1 MDLDKRIARAII
13 AAQLCSD
20 GGKRDRRLLTK
31 IIRFTV
37 DDNFWKE
44 QWVKGYPR
52 KTFWIDRAIQMI
64 DCSKEQTYHYWVEDS
79 PDQNGYNSV
88 IVYFDFKIDGRR
100 HQVSF
105 HTPENKITGVLK
117 DKNKSGRKTRWDKQ
131 IGSSRQAAYLLFQKY
146 FITDW
151 SD

>member
-31 IIRFTV
+31 IIRFTA
-37 DDNFWKE
+37 DDIFWKT
-44 QWVKGYPR
+44 QWNKGYSR
-52 KTFWIDRAIQMI
+52 KTFWLNRAIQMI
-64 DCSKEQTYHYWVEDS
+64 DCSKEQDYHYWVENN
-79 PDQNGYNSV
+79 PDQNGYPST
-88 IVYFDFKIDGRR
+88 IVYFDFKLDGRR

-105 HTPENKITGVLK
+105 HTPANQVIGVLER
-117 DKNKSGRKTRWDKQ
+117 NKSGRKTRWDKQ
-131 IGSSRQAAYLLFQKY
+131 IGGSRESTYLLFQKY

-151 SD
+151 GD